1 MGSVATWNVATIVG
15 EQQRSAPQGERFFAT
30 SAFLY
35 RPTGIEV
42 IQRLQHGTHIHR
54 QVFAEAKNVVD
65 LGAAVGAKGRS
76 RHSRLF
82 QQGKYLAV
90 EVLVIQ
96 LLGAF

>member
-42 IQRLQHGTHIHR
+42 IQRLQHSAHIHR
-54 QVFAEAKNVVD
+54 
-65 LGAAVGAKGRS
+65 
-76 RHSRLF
+76 
-82 QQGKYLAV
+82 
-90 EVLVIQ
+90 
-96 LLGAF
+96 